1 MGDPARL
8 TFFDCGAQDVFQAN
22 YRNPRLVKAVMDTGR
37 AHLMTAV
44 WGDTHL
50 DVGWFDDIDVWVDLE
65 ACRRRG
71 VSVIR
76 RHGYGGGTAFYDSGC
91 AVMWSF
97 MLPKD
102 THPDL
107 DVALADFR
115 PVMEDALQRLGL
127 GEIAFEGSM
136 DLRWR
141 GRKLGAMPGQ
151 DVMVANI
158 VGGFLNLKAPDLDL
172 YLEVGRVPDDKFKDK
187 IVKDMREYVVS
198 AEEIRGRPLAY
209 DEFRDTLVAAATDAG
224 YDIDAAPLPPIDD
237 AKLARLRDKLA
248 SDDNLRRI
256 SSERFRHD
264 AYAAGHAVGFAN
276 EKGRKLCRAGVAVDA
291 DGAIVAAM

>member
-1 MGDPARL
+1 MVTSAAMGDRQRL

-37 AHLMTAV
+37 PHLMTAV

-76 RHGYGGGTAFYDSGC
+76 RHGYGGGTAFYDDGC

-107 DVALADFR
+107 DIALADFR
-115 PVMEDALQRLGL
+115 PVMEHT
-127 GEIAFEGSM
+127 
-136 DLRWR
+136 
-141 GRKLGAMPGQ
+141 
-151 DVMVANI
+151 
-158 VGGFLNLKAPDLDL
+158 
-172 YLEVGRVPDDKFKDK
+172 LE
-187 IVKDMREYVVS
+187 
-198 AEEIRGRPLAY
+198 
-209 DEFRDTLVAAATDAG
+209 
-224 YDIDAAPLPPIDD
+224 
-237 AKLARLRDKLA
+237 RLRA
-248 SDDNLRRI
+248 GGGGLRGL
-256 SSERFRHD
+256 D
-264 AYAAGHAVGFAN
+264 
-276 EKGRKLCRAGVAVDA
+276 
-291 DGAIVAAM
+291 